1 MRRAAELVAALL
13 VAALF
18 AVIVLGV
25 ARRYLFGVPLIWA
38 DEAAAILF
46 VWLVFWTGALVL
58 RLREHVAF
66 EIVYEMLPPAGRRAL
81 GLAGA
86 AVCALALGAS
96 TPKIVDFVMFLWRER
111 TPVLQW
117 RLDWLYSCF
126 VLFIVAA
133 AVRFAAW
140 AVALMRERWRED
152 L

>member
-13 VAALF
+13 VAAIF

-25 ARRYLFGVPLIWA
+25 VRRYVFGAPLAWA
-38 DEAAAILF
+38 DEVAAILF
-46 VWLVFWTGALVL
+46 LWLVFWTAAFVL

-66 EIVYEMLPPAGRRAL
+66 EILYEMLPPGGRRAL
-81 GLAGA
+81 GIA
-86 AVCALALGAS
+86 AAATCALALGAS
-96 TPKIVDFVMFLWRER
+96 VPKIADFVAFLWRER

-126 VLFIVAA
+126 VLFVAAA

-140 AVALMRERWRED
+140 AVALLRSRWREE